1 MEPSICASYLPTPL
15 TEDPEGPG
23 SGHQHMQLDLLQ
35 IRGVT
40 TIVKQTFVKIESLK
54 IGKFV
59 GSYKGPSSQ
68 GYGFSSGHVWM

>member
-1 MEPSICASYLPTPL
+1 MVL
-15 TEDPEGPG
+15 
-23 SGHQHMQLDLLQ
+23 
-35 IRGVT
+35 VT